1 MLPSISTIQL
11 WISRQNPV
19 MRAYLCLASS
29 PFLLSS
35 KTRGSFHT
43 QRALGRAV
51 VTSVSLPPP
60 PRGIYSHLHFKR
72 AQGSALLLL
81 IGLHRNLT
89 YANSRIITFP
99 ATRNKRHRKTALWLC
114 RSIRTKDSLD
124 TCYGSFRCSKHS
136 LLFMSFF
143 ARKSLYFFS
152 TPPQKKVTINNR

>member
-1 MLPSISTIQL
+1 MDKSTKSRNARVLVSSFIAIFTLQQNSRELPYPTSAWKSCG
-11 WISRQNPV
+11 
-19 MRAYLCLASS
+19 YKCL
-29 PFLLSS
+29 P
-35 KTRGSFHT
+35 
-43 QRALGRAV
+43 
-51 VTSVSLPPP
+51 PPP